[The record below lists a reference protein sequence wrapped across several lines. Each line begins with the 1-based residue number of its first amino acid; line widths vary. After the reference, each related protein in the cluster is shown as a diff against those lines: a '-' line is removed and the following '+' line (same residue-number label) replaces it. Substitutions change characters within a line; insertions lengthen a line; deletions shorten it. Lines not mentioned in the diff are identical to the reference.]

1 MRRFSLILF
10 LIAVLSGCRNRQAC
24 DAEKENISDSSSVS
38 VGTKVLS
45 PQVQALMDNY
55 PCIINFENNQLVFA
69 DSTTLVYDDMRTK
82 TQEEALDDADV
93 EDMFRESYQ
102 KIEIP
107 TNDAGRIRSDALF
120 RKLYGST
127 SAEVS
132 KNLVSVSWCPKNVGQ
147 TVKFTRLYGAADSL
161 SVVSRELDER
171 PEFAKYLKSASTV
184 NWRVIAGTERL
195 SAHSF
200 GIAIDICVEYSNYW
214 RWSRSGDYENRIPLE
229 IVEIF
234 ERHGFIWGG
243 RWKHYDTMHFEFR
256 PELL

>member
-1 MRRFSLILF
+1 MRRFSLVLL

-38 VGTKVLS
+38 VRTKVLS

-55 PCIINFENNQLVFA
+55 SCIINFENNQLVFA
-69 DSTTLVYDDMRTK
+69 DSTTLIYDDMRTK

-93 EDMFRESYQ
+93 EDMFREPYQ

-132 KNLVSVSWCPKNVGQ
+132 MNLVNVSWCPNNVGQ
-147 TVKFTRLYGAADSL
+147 TLKFTRLYGAADSL
-161 SVVSRELDER
+161 AIVSRELDAR
-171 PEFAKYLKSASTV
+171 PELAKYLKSAGTM
-184 NWRVIAGTERL
+184 NWRVVAGTDRL

-200 GIAIDICVEYSNYW
+200 GIAIDISVEHSNYW
-214 RWSRSGDYENRIPLE
+214 RWSKSTDYVNRIPLE

-234 ERHGFIWGG
+234 EKHGFIWGG